1 MAITGTPAERRSA
14 IWKYAVEVKDEFDV
28 DMPAGGR
35 VLSVQVQDGT
45 PCVWVLVEPEN
56 AVVLTPGDGAPDG
69 WHGGRGV
76 CGDVSGAGPA
86 VANAIPGYTMIEPVQ
101 VSDEPG

>member
-28 DMPAGGR
+28 EMPAGGR

-56 AVVLTPGDGAPDG
+56 AVARRWFSLRGTGHPTDGMDGAEFVG
-69 WHGGRGV
+69 TFQLRGGALVFHLFNRGYE
-76 CGDVSGAGPA
+76 SGGPK
-86 VANAIPGYTMIEPVQ
+86 
-101 VSDEPG
+101 